1 MISFSSL
8 LVLHCS
14 ILFIIR
20 LLEELVKR
28 KWMHICFSASLWDKI
43 SFSNLGNIVQSK
55 KVSLWYLLSV
65 CTEHLKSSFRTQ
77 QCAVQGRDSRHLLN
91 GESWQRNGGAVRE
104 KPGYTLHCVACTVTL
119 LEASEMR
126 SLVAWVCA
134 QNSKSIWSFG
144 ADRKRHRWAQT
155 GQFQSRFIFMQ
166 HQIQFGELLFS
177 ELLQKSTPASYV
189 RCIFLNVM
197 SFWSLLSCLKWE
209 TTLHLIS

>member
-119 LEASEMR
+119 LEACEMR

-144 ADRKRHRWAQT
+144 ADRKRQVSSART
-155 GQFQSRFIFMQ
+155 V
-166 HQIQFGELLFS
+166 S
-177 ELLQKSTPASYV
+177 ESFHIHAAPDSVWRAPVFWTPPK
-189 RCIFLNVM
+189 LHT
-197 SFWSLLSCLKWE
+197 SLIC
-209 TTLHLIS
+209 